1 MDACIFHVCAQ
12 GMKIGG
18 SVLGCTESITEV
30 ISYSHYVL
38 TVNISM
44 SWRYE
49 TVRVV
54 QKFGIHC
61 IAENYKETEKYI
73 FTSSHKLFL

>member
-12 GMKIGG
+12 GMKIDG
-18 SVLGCTESITEV
+18 SVLGCTESITEI

-61 IAENYKETEKYI
+61 IAENYKET
-73 FTSSHKLFL
+73 